1 MMPFA
6 FWPTSPVISR
16 GWLDFLDFATARA
29 DGTWLFRGRS
39 NAGFELIPAIG
50 RQNAVSAY
58 RLADEKILFE
68 EFVQHAKR
76 YIDAQG
82 LTQLEWLA
90 LAHHYGL
97 PTRLLTWSPNPLVA
111 ASQAAQEEEQAM
123 DAEVVALRVP
133 CVRRLRLVEP
143 FDGAQH
149 APLIVEVSSP
159 VLAQAAVSG
168 FYSLHPDPQTP
179 WQPGPPAFEA
189 SAFAIPASEK
199 ADFRRFLHVF
209 GHDLQLRQASLDG
222 LAQTLGWRY
231 RQR

>member
-1 MMPFA
+1 MPFA

-29 DGTWLFRGRS
+29 DGTWLFRGHS

-68 EFVQHAKR
+68 EFVRHAQR
-76 YIDAQG
+76 YIDVRG

-90 LAHHYGL
+90 LAHHSGL
-97 PTRLLTWSPNPLVA
+97 PTRLLAWSPNPLIA
-111 ASQAAQEEEQAM
+111 ASQAAQEEGQAV
-123 DAEVVALRVP
+123 DAEIVALRVP
-133 CVRRLRLVEP
+133 CVRRLRSVEP
-143 FDGAQH
+143 FALSQSIPIIVVVF
-149 APLIVEVSSP
+149 APAP
-159 VLAQAAVSG
+159 ALAAISG
-168 FYSLHPDPQTP
+168 YYSLHPDPQAP

-189 SAFAIPASEK
+189 ATFSIPASEK

-209 GHDLQLRQASLDG
+209 GHDPQQRQASLDG